1 MFSSLACYLEE
12 NTYWTGKDITHRKGK
27 FTAKDDEIDS
37 LSWCR
42 KKCKQIGAEYFTWEG
57 PKNGRGAGPCWCKE
71 GITERR
77 NYKGYHSGKTEMEG
91 NCLSEI
97 PCKFYTFSN

>member
-37 LSWCR
+37 DIKISATYGTSIA
-42 KKCKQIGAEYFTWEG
+42 CKAFETAYNQLIDHKLEYETMKDVCFEG
-57 PKNGRGAGPCWCKE
+57 YP
-71 GITERR
+71 
-77 NYKGYHSGKTEMEG
+77 YS
-91 NCLSEI
+91 L
-97 PCKFYTFSN
+97 